1 MSEQERIS
9 RTRRETSQP
18 QDSVETTA
26 QPQTDDGFD
35 ALLDEI
41 DGLLETNAA
50 DYVRSFV
57 QKGGQ

>member
-1 MSEQERIS
+1 MAQQGQGAQS
-9 RTRRETSQP
+9 TSSS
-18 QDSVETTA
+18 DE
-26 QPQTDDGFD
+26 GFD

-41 DGLLETNAA
+41 DTLLESNAD

>member
-1 MSEQERIS
+1 MSEQEQV
-9 RTRRETSQP
+9 RRVIRRAAEA
-18 QDSVETTA
+18 DE
-26 QPQTDDGFD
+26 QTEAVVRPVDESFD

-41 DGLLETNAA
+41 DVALNATSA

>member
-1 MSEQERIS
+1 MSEQERIT

-18 QDSVETTA
+18 QDSVEATA